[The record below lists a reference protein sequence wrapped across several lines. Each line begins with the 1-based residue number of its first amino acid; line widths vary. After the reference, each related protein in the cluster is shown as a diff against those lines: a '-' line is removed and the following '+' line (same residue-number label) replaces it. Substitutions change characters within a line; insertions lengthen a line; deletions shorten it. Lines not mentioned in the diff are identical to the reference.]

1 MGNTLFHVSHKLHKR
16 NCTHTYELTR
26 IYIRKSTEPKNDVD
40 EKTGKK
46 FGYGQRFLGYAW
58 MCLSCGLLVKS
69 PLMCRGC
76 QSDNIQPGKSDKWG
90 ERNSKEYYHCLD
102 CKKVFKIKVKSTVYK
117 LVELT

>member
-1 MGNTLFHVSHKLHKR
+1 MGNTLFTVSHTLHKR

-26 IYIRKSTEPKNDVD
+26 IYIRKSTEPKNDTD

-46 FGYGQRFLGYAW
+46 FSYGQRFLGYAW
-58 MCLSCGLLVKS
+58 MCLTCGLFVKS